1 MHRNESDVEEYL
13 VSFFQSCRACLT
25 VMQRQRYAWP
35 CCSPVLNYLG
45 WTVVEEVTYRFFN
58 RAGACLALH
67 ASRRLHDVER
77 AKMHVGWLGF
87 SLL

>member
-1 MHRNESDVEEYL
+1 M
-13 VSFFQSCRACLT
+13 
-25 VMQRQRYAWP
+25 
-35 CCSPVLNYLG
+35 LNYLG